1 MPIYRDIYD
10 GPPRSHGG
18 RTVKKWITIHC
29 TQNTA
34 SAAAEASYAKRRTDS
49 VSSHYY
55 VDGSAIVQSLDID
68 LRAHHVGSRIG
79 NDGGIA
85 YEITGLISWSRK
97 RWLSSVAWGKLGAA
111 IARDCAAHGIPVRLC
126 TVADL
131 RAGRGGIMTHDQARQ
146 AWGGT
151 THTDPG
157 PDFPL
162 DHLIKIIKE
171 GDDVSAEDVWRHRLP
186 WANDWP
192 VDRWG
197 ARKDGY
203 LAQTYLSQGYAL
215 ARRTDEGVRE
225 VLAGQAAIL
234 AAIAGQDVAEAAEQ
248 AARAGARAG
257 AAEALA
263 ELAEDL
269 SDALADRLS
278 EVPAEQVRQAVAE
291 VLRERDRRAAG
302 D

>member
-18 RTVKKWITIHC
+18 RTAKRWITIHC

-55 VDGSAIVQSLDID
+55 VDETAIVQSLDTD

-85 YEITGLISWSRK
+85 YEITGLTNWSRK

-234 AAIAGQDVAEAAEQ
+234 SRLDGADDGATRQAIRDELDRHRAAL
-248 AARAGARAG
+248 
-257 AAEALA
+257 LA
-263 ELAEDL
+263 ELADQLAEDL
-269 SDALADRLS
+269 AERLT
-278 EVPAEQVRQAVAE
+278 EVPPEVVRQAV
-291 VLRERDRRAAG
+291 RDALDGTRLVADG
-302 D
+302 G

>member
-18 RTVKKWITIHC
+18 RTAKRWITIHC

-55 VDGSAIVQSLDID
+55 VDETAIVQSLDTD

-85 YEITGLISWSRK
+85 YEITGLTGWSRK

-171 GDDVSAEDVWRHRLP
+171 GDDVSAQDVWRHRWPKIHLP
-186 WANDWP
+186 GETTSAEDAVRWIHKHV
-192 VDRWG
+192 VDTR
-197 ARKDGY
+197 DD
-203 LAQTYLSQGYAL
+203 LAEIRATLDAL
-215 ARRTDEGVRE
+215 AGRDVTDAVR
-225 VLAGQAAIL
+225 
-234 AAIAGQDVAEAAEQ
+234 AELGRH
-248 AARAGARAG
+248 RATL
-257 AAEALA
+257 LA
-263 ELAEDL
+263 ELTEDL
-269 SDALADRLS
+269 PDALADRLS
-278 EVPAEQVRQAVAE
+278 EVPAEQVRQAVAQ

-302 D
+302 DDVAEN

>member
-1 MPIYRDIYD
+1 MPVYRDIYD

-18 RTVKKWITIHC
+18 RTAKRWITIHC

-55 VDGSAIVQSLDID
+55 VDETAIVQSLDTD

-85 YEITGLISWSRK
+85 YEITGLINWSRK

-171 GDDVSAEDVWRHRLP
+171 GDDVSAEDVWRHRWRKLHRP
-186 WANDWP
+186 DDDPISAE
-192 VDRWG
+192 G
-197 ARKDGY
+197 AVRLIHQHVAESVGRE
-203 LAQTYLSQGYAL
+203 LEIL
-215 ARRTDEGVRE
+215 ARQD
-225 VLAGQAAIL
+225 AIL
-234 AAIAGQDVAEAAEQ
+234 ARLDGADDGATRKIVREELDRH
-248 AARAGARAG
+248 RALVDERLD
-257 AAEALA
+257 EIA
-263 ELAEDL
+263 ELV
-269 SDALADRLS
+269 RLVES
-278 EVPAEQVRQAVAE
+278 G
-291 VLRERDRRAAG
+291 ERDAAAVVDEIGRRLHG
-302 D
+302 GTDG

>member
-55 VDGSAIVQSLDID
+55 VDGSAIVQSLDTD

-85 YEITGLISWSRK
+85 YEITGLTNWSRK

-171 GDDVSAEDVWRHRLP
+171 GDDVSAEDVWRHRWRKLHRP
-186 WANDWP
+186 DDDPISAE
-192 VDRWG
+192 G
-197 ARKDGY
+197 AVRLIHQHVAESVGRE
-203 LAQTYLSQGYAL
+203 LEIL
-215 ARRTDEGVRE
+215 ARQD
-225 VLAGQAAIL
+225 AIL
-234 AAIAGQDVAEAAEQ
+234 ARLDGADDGATRKIVREELDRH
-248 AARAGARAG
+248 RALVDERLD
-257 AAEALA
+257 EIA
-263 ELAEDL
+263 ELV
-269 SDALADRLS
+269 RLVES
-278 EVPAEQVRQAVAE
+278 G
-291 VLRERDRRAAG
+291 ERDAAAVVDEIGRRLHG
-302 D
+302 GTDG

>member
-1 MPIYRDIYD
+1 
-10 GPPRSHGG
+10 
-18 RTVKKWITIHC
+18 
-29 TQNTA
+29 
-34 SAAAEASYAKRRTDS
+34 AEASYAKRRTDS

-55 VDGSAIVQSLDID
+55 VDETAIVQSLDTD

-85 YEITGLISWSRK
+85 YEITGLINWSRK

-151 THTDPG
+151 DHTDPG
-157 PDFPL
+157 PNFPL
-162 DHLIKIIKE
+162 DHLIKIIKGE
-171 GDDVSAEDVWRHRLP
+171 DDMSAEDVWRHRLP

-197 ARKDGY
+197 ARRDGY
-203 LAQTYLSQGYAL
+203 LAGTYLSQGYAL
-215 ARRTDEGVRE
+215 TRRVDEGVRE

-234 AAIAGQDVAEAAEQ
+234 AAVAGRDVAEAAEQ

-257 AAEALA
+257 AAEALD
-263 ELAEDL
+263 ELAEG
-269 SDALADRLS
+269 LAERLT